1 MAQEGVGKD
10 DELSHDGGDGDLG
23 GLPGL
28 DELLV
33 ERSTVL
39 VEPGGNER
47 WHIKGLAKGRP
58 ATANI
63 GVAFP

>member
-23 GLPGL
+23 GLPGF

-39 VEPGGNER
+39 VEPGGNDR
-47 WHIKGLAKGRP
+47 RHIKGLAKGSP
-58 ATANI
+58 VTANVS
-63 GVAFP
+63 VALP